1 MSNEINL
8 FCLPFAGGSRYSYHS
23 YKELSPPFLNFI
35 PLELPGRGTRIRQ
48 ALLTDINLMVDD
60 LFSQMQPLLDKPY
73 AIYGHSMGTFLGY
86 LIAKRIVDTNLY
98 NKPLHLFFTG
108 CRAPSVA
115 SRDTKRH
122 LMPKAQFI
130 EKLKEYGGSP
140 DEILNDKDLTD
151 FFEPIIRADFRGI
164 ENYIYQETEPFDIP
178 ITVMIGLDEPVTRE
192 DAEAWQKETSVPI
205 EVHQFPGKHFFIFEN
220 QENIVKIMARSLQQL
235 AIRSSSK
242 PISNQH

>member
-8 FCLPFAGGSRYSYHS
+8 FCLPFAGGSKYSYHS
-23 YKELSPPFLNFI
+23 YKELAPPLLNLI
-35 PLELPGRGTRIRQ
+35 PLELPGRGMRIRQ
-48 ALLTDINLMVDD
+48 ALLTDIHLMVDD
-60 LFSQMQPLLDKPY
+60 LFAQMQPHLNKPY

-86 LIAKRIVDTNLY
+86 LLTKRIVEANVY

-115 SRDTKRH
+115 SRESKRH
-122 LMPKAQFI
+122 VMPKAQFI

-164 ENYIYQETEPFDIP
+164 ENYTYQETEPFDIP
-178 ITVMIGLDEPVTRE
+178 ITVMIGLDEPVTHE
-192 DAEAWQKETSVPI
+192 DASAWQKETSLPV
-205 EVHQFPGKHFFIFEN
+205 EVHQFPGKHFFIFQN
-220 QENIVKIMARSLQQL
+220 QAKIINIIANNIEQL
-235 AIRSSSK
+235 TI
-242 PISNQH
+242 NN